1 MKYARQAWRARWQA
15 LSPREQSSL
24 RLALTVVTA
33 ALAWLILLAP
43 AIDTMARSPA
53 RLQALQQ
60 QLQQM
65 RQQQAVAQALQKQPR
80 VSAHNQ
86 ARALELSLAPLGGA
100 ARIERRAQ
108 QAVVT
113 LQQLP
118 PAALAAWLL
127 QLRQQLHMQPVE
139 VRLQRDAPTSSWS
152 GTLSF
157 ALATDAN

>member
-1 MKYARQAWRARWQA
+1 MKDARQAWRARWQA
-15 LSPREQSSL
+15 LSPREQNSL
-24 RLALTVVTA
+24 RLALVVVTA

-43 AIDTMARSPA
+43 AIDTMTRSPA
-53 RLQALQQ
+53 RLQELQR

-86 ARALELSLAPLGGA
+86 ARALELSLAPLGAA
-100 ARIERRAQ
+100 ARIELRAQ

-157 ALATDAN
+157 ALATDAD